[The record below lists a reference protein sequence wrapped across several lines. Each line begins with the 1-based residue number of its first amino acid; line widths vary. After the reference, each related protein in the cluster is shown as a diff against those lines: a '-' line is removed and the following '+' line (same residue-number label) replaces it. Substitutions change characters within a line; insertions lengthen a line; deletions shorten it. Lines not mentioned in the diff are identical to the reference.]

1 MLSMS
6 TTVNVNMRV
15 CDKTC
20 RITATHREG
29 GDDIVI
35 VSNCD
40 KLQQFG
46 TALKDGVSSDDI
58 LDIYNGKIMTPEIRG
73 NVCYECLAMP
83 AVFNACW
90 LEEGMISYSSILAWE
105 IPWPEDFSGLQSIGS

>member
-6 TTVNVNMRV
+6 TSVNVNMRV

-40 KLQQFG
+40 KLQQLG
-46 TALKDGVSSDDI
+46 DALKDGVSSDDI
-58 LDIYNGKIMTPEIRG
+58 LDIYNGKIMTPEVRG

-90 LEEGMISYSSILAWE
+90 LEEGMISKGLAKRCGSNSV
-105 IPWPEDFSGLQSIGS
+105 DFDEV